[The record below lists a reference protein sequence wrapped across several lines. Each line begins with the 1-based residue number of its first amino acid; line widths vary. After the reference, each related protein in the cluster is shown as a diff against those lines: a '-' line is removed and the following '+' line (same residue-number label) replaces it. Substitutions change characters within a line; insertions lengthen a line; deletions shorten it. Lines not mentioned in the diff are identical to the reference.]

1 MASTFKRLNSD
12 DVTTTR
18 SPLYESITL
27 TSPII
32 QQAAD
37 ANVKK
42 TVGPAVYANN
52 MFQSVYDGGYTLASS
67 NPLFDVSFG
76 ITAESSGTSGL
87 SYLPTAEPDK
97 RVNTYNGISQIIQ
110 GFDSSGVVK
119 SFVDKTTSNIKYHNL
134 VFLSL
139 SRLIGKDEVRRGTFK
154 VKFDVADSGSSA
166 AHLEITDSD
175 SANNYYIDSPTGDYG
190 VLKVTTTTNPDKEVG
205 FIFYQAGVVA
215 ISTSIFAKYDN
226 TKTELQSIKENK
238 KGHRVATGTATLF
251 ATSTF
256 ISDLFTI
263 KTFTEL
269 ADSVRARIYSLEFQ
283 NTTEIN
289 SAIYFCRANH
299 NEFNYS
305 SNPTYIKDSKIVV
318 KNSSFDSPVSYI
330 TTVGLYSVDEELL
343 AVAKLSEPIK
353 KTPDDSILLR
363 VRLDV

>member
-27 TSPII
+27 TTPII
-32 QQAAD
+32 QQTGD
-37 ANVKK
+37 VNVKK
-42 TVGPAVYANN
+42 TIGQAVYANN
-52 MFQSVYDGGYTLASS
+52 MFQSVYDGVYTLASS

-76 ITAESSGTSGL
+76 VSAESSGTVALGYL
-87 SYLPTAEPDK
+87 SVAEPDK

-110 GFDSSGVVK
+110 GFDSSGAVK
-119 SFVDKTTSNIKYHNL
+119 SFIDKTTNNTKYHNL

-154 VKFDVADSGSSA
+154 LKFDVADSGSTSSL
-166 AHLEITDSD
+166 LEITDAD
-175 SANNYYIDSPTGDYG
+175 STNNYYIDSPTGDYG
-190 VLKVTTTTNPDKEVG
+190 VLKVTTTTANSDKEVG

-215 ISTSIFAKYDN
+215 VSTSIFAKYDN
-226 TKTELQSIKENK
+226 TKTELVSIKENK
-238 KGHRVATGTATLF
+238 KGHLSSATLF
-251 ATSTF
+251 ATNTY
-256 ISDLFTI
+256 ISDLFT
-263 KTFTEL
+263 KGSFTVL
-269 ADSVRARIYSLEFQ
+269 ADTVRARISYLEFQ